1 MANQVVVFGAGGY
14 IGRHITEHLRRIG
27 VNVVCHSSAS
37 GSTFDMKTGL
47 LADSVNIPPGTK
59 GVIYLSQSSYYRQM
73 PEKAG
78 HLWGVNVVSAIKAAE
93 SARRAGVQR
102 FIYASTGNVYSPS
115 FLPLNEESSVRRDD
129 WYALSKL
136 HAEEA
141 LALFRND
148 MSVTAA
154 RLFGV
159 YGPNQTDKLVPNL
172 AAAIRSGTPIKL
184 APNLNNDLDTGGLKL
199 SLCYIDDVVEIF
211 SRLFSQEGSDVLN
224 IAGSE
229 ALSIRDIALAIGD
242 QLGVAPQFEIANQ
255 PKAFDLVADV
265 TKLVGMF
272 NPEFT
277 PFAEGIR
284 RALGV

>member
-1 MANQVVVFGAGGY
+1 MQVVVFGAGGY
-14 IGRHITEHLRRIG
+14 IGRHITEHLRQIG
-27 VNVVCHSSAS
+27 FNVICYSSAS
-37 GSTFDMKTGL
+37 GNTFDLNTGL
-47 LADSVNIPPGTK
+47 LADSANIPAGTN
-59 GVIYLSQSSYYRQM
+59 GVIYLSQSAYYRQM

-93 SARRAGVQR
+93 MARRAGVQR
-102 FIYASTGNVYSPS
+102 FIYASTGNVYAPS
-115 FLPLNEESSVRRDD
+115 FLPLHEECPVRRDD

-136 HAEEA
+136 HAEEV

-148 MSVTAA
+148 MSVTVA

-159 YGPNQTDKLVPNL
+159 YGPSQTDKMVPNL
-172 AAAIRSGTPIKL
+172 AAAIRSGSPIKL
-184 APNLNNDLDTGGLKL
+184 APNPDNELDTEGLKL
-199 SLCYIDDVVEIF
+199 SLCYIDDVVGIF
-211 SRLFSQEGSDVLN
+211 SRLISQEGADVLN
-224 IAGSE
+224 IAGLE

-242 QLGVAPQFEIANQ
+242 QLGIPPSFEIANQ
-255 PKAFDLVADV
+255 SRSFDLVADV

-284 RALGV
+284 RTFAV